1 MNRLHKTTAP
11 GENNRK
17 ADNADKKALFAK
29 DKHPH
34 PAAYHKEQWAFIS
47 DISLRENIAYQM
59 QYLEFL
65 VNLYNEYQIYL
76 TVESLLCKDILGAVG
91 GIVEAA
97 LFDMIYTAKTA
108 AGMPMGTRND
118 FVALLGEAYHSFAFI
133 DKDTWHYFHELRKV
147 RNYVHLKAADFQE
160 HTAYTVEEANE
171 ALQML
176 EQFRQKFIKTQ

>member
-1 MNRLHKTTAP
+1 MDTKEVEKFLEKQWQSLSNNPRLAVPLHKTTAP

-47 DISLRENIAYQM
+47 DIGLRENIAYQM

-91 GIVEAA
+91 GDSRGGAV
-97 LFDMIYTAKTA
+97 
-108 AGMPMGTRND
+108 
-118 FVALLGEAYHSFAFI
+118 
-133 DKDTWHYFHELRKV
+133 
-147 RNYVHLKAADFQE
+147 
-160 HTAYTVEEANE
+160 
-171 ALQML
+171 
-176 EQFRQKFIKTQ
+176 

>member
-1 MNRLHKTTAP
+1 MDQLHKTTAP

-17 ADNADKKALFAK
+17 ADNADKKQLFPK
-29 DKHPH
+29 EKRPN

-47 DISLRENIAYQM
+47 NVSLRENIAYQM

-76 TVESLLCKDILGAVG
+76 TVESLLCKDILAAVG

-97 LFDMIYTAKTA
+97 LFDQIYTAKTKA
-108 AGMPMGTRND
+108 SVPMGTRTD
-118 FVALLGEAYHSFAFI
+118 FVALLGEAYHSFQMI
-133 DKDTWHYFHELRKV
+133 DKDMWHYFHELRKV

-171 ALQML
+171 ALTML
-176 EQFRQKFIKTQ
+176 EKFRQKLLS